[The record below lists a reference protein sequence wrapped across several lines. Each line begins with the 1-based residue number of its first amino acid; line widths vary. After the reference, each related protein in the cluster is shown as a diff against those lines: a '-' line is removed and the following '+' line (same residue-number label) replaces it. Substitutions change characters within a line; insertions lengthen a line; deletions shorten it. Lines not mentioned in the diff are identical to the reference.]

1 MRIKE
6 KAKIAK
12 TKREQNK
19 RNNTSCVG
27 GNSRYINHISNN
39 KYICGNRRKWIDS
52 KG

>member
-19 RNNTSCVG
+19 RNNTSSVG
-27 GNSRYINHISNN
+27 SDNFGVNYFSSN
-39 KYICGNRRKWIDS
+39 KYQHRV
-52 KG
+52 